1 MIPSLY
7 TFSLIAAVVLV
18 LVGLPFLLV
27 PHRIEKAV
35 RAFPRHRLAGVLTMM
50 LGGGWFL
57 FKISQLTQSDFG
69 DYKNL
74 LFLLFLATLMG
85 SIFYVKDFLAVRGV
99 SILILLSANTG
110 LKSAFGLYDIP
121 ERLVLV
127 TVLYLFILASI
138 IYGIAPYHMRDS
150 INALYRKPLYP
161 RLLGIILVL
170 MGSSVLIAAFN
181 Y

>member
-7 TFSLIAAVVLV
+7 TFSLIATVVLLV
-18 LVGLPFLLV
+18 LGAPFLLV
-27 PHRIEKAV
+27 PARIEKAV
-35 RAFPRHRLAGVLTMM
+35 RAFPRHRLTGVLTMI

-57 FKISQLTQSDFG
+57 FKISQLSQSDFG
-69 DYKNL
+69 DYKKL
-74 LFLLFLATLMG
+74 LLLLFLATLIG
-85 SIFYVKDFLAVRGV
+85 SIYYVRDFLAVRGV
-99 SILILLSANTG
+99 AILILLSANTG
-110 LKSAFGLYDIP
+110 LKSAYGLYDIP

-127 TVLYLFILASI
+127 TVLYLFIVAAI

-150 INALYRKPLYP
+150 INALYRKSLYP
-161 RLLGIILVL
+161 RLLGIILIL